1 MLHGTDCVSAQRS
14 APDDERAGDRSGNCP
29 LFSRMR
35 SDAFVPEPPTAR
47 RVEHG
52 GGTKAHLCEFRH
64 TLRWTSPQLSSS
76 VARALAPLQPRE
88 LNIKMYGW
96 PCVTTTAPLRLATAA
111 DNAVSLERL
120 AMRDLF
126 ILHRVRGRRC
136 RGHARSPLARE
147 RKLLER
153 VHRSADMIEQRPDLH
168 SALHGLC
175 GTA

>member
-1 MLHGTDCVSAQRS
+1 MERLACRRKDQLWMMSALALEAS
-14 APDDERAGDRSGNCP
+14 DCP

-88 LNIKMYGW
+88 LNQDVHQDQSLRNADHHQDVRMAVRDHYCATKAGDGSRQRSEPGTFGDAGLVHLASGPWKTLPGACQIAIG
-96 PCVTTTAPLRLATAA
+96 TREETA
-111 DNAVSLERL
+111 
-120 AMRDLF
+120 
-126 ILHRVRGRRC
+126 
-136 RGHARSPLARE
+136 
-147 RKLLER
+147 
-153 VHRSADMIEQRPDLH
+153 
-168 SALHGLC
+168 
-175 GTA
+175 